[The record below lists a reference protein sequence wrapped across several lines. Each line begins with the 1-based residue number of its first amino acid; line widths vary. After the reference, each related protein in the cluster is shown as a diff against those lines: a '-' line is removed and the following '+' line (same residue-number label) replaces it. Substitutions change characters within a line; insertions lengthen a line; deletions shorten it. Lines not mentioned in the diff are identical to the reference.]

1 MTNIPEFL
9 TTAPRHLFFTGKGGV
24 GKTSL
29 ACASA
34 VLLADKGRR
43 VLLVSTDPASNLDAV
58 LGTELAN
65 SPTPV
70 AGVPNLQ
77 AMNIDSEQAT
87 REYRERTVGP
97 YRGVLP
103 PQELKLLEERLS
115 GACTVE
121 VAAFDEFAL
130 LLSDPDRTQEFDH
143 VIFDTAPT
151 GHTLRLLEL
160 PAAWTGF
167 LESAPGDVSCL
178 GPLSGLKTQRERYAR
193 TVGALADPKLTAI
206 MLVARP
212 ERVALMEAAR
222 TSAELRGQAM
232 TNQLL
237 VINGVFHAT
246 DRNDPLAV
254 AVERRGVEA
263 LSHIP
268 EEVASLP
275 RAEIPLIGSNIV
287 GLDALR
293 SLFTPLQRADVGP
306 SGPVALP
313 QGISCLADLVDE
325 LSRSDHGLVM
335 VMGKGGVG
343 KTTVAAA
350 VAVSLAK
357 RGMPVHLTTTD
368 PAQHI
373 WETLQSEVAGL
384 RVSYIDP
391 KQEVR
396 QYRER
401 MLESARATLSAEK
414 LALFEEELKSPCYEE
429 VAVFQAFSRIVMG
442 ARKELV
448 VVDTAPTG
456 HTLLLLDTA
465 GAYHRQLTQQTA
477 VGPGRI
483 RTPLMMLQDPEYTKV
498 LIVALPETTPV
509 LEASALQDDLRR
521 AQIEPFA
528 WVING
533 SLAAA
538 QPRDP
543 VLRARAAAEI
553 AQIRK
558 VKEQL
563 AKRVAL
569 IPFQAEEPVGVERL
583 NSLAAGVAEH
593 GAASGLAAKLR

>member
-1 MTNIPEFL
+1 MISIPEFL
-9 TTAPRHLFFTGKGGV
+9 TAAPRHLFFTGKGGV

-58 LGTELAN
+58 LGTKLAN

-97 YRGVLP
+97 YRGILP
-103 PQELKLLEERLS
+103 QQEITLLEERLS

-130 LLSDPDRTQEFDH
+130 LLSDPVKTQEFDH

-222 TSAELRGQAM
+222 TSTELRGQAM

-237 VINGVFHAT
+237 VINGVFRAT

-263 LSHIP
+263 LSHSP
-268 EEVASLP
+268 EELASLP

-293 SLFTPLQRADVGP
+293 SLFTPLQRADFGP

-313 QGISCLADLVDE
+313 QDISL
-325 LSRSDHGLVM
+325 
-335 VMGKGGVG
+335 
-343 KTTVAAA
+343 
-350 VAVSLAK
+350 
-357 RGMPVHLTTTD
+357 
-368 PAQHI
+368 
-373 WETLQSEVAGL
+373 
-384 RVSYIDP
+384 
-391 KQEVR
+391 
-396 QYRER
+396 
-401 MLESARATLSAEK
+401 
-414 LALFEEELKSPCYEE
+414 PC
-429 VAVFQAFSRIVMG
+429 
-442 ARKELV
+442 
-448 VVDTAPTG
+448 
-456 HTLLLLDTA
+456 
-465 GAYHRQLTQQTA
+465 
-477 VGPGRI
+477 
-483 RTPLMMLQDPEYTKV
+483 
-498 LIVALPETTPV
+498 
-509 LEASALQDDLRR
+509 
-521 AQIEPFA
+521 
-528 WVING
+528 
-533 SLAAA
+533 
-538 QPRDP
+538 
-543 VLRARAAAEI
+543 
-553 AQIRK
+553 
-558 VKEQL
+558 
-563 AKRVAL
+563 
-569 IPFQAEEPVGVERL
+569 
-583 NSLAAGVAEH
+583 
-593 GAASGLAAKLR
+593 

>member
-1 MTNIPEFL
+1 MVSIPEFL
-9 TTAPRHLFFTGKGGV
+9 ATAPRHLFFTGKGGV

-77 AMNIDSEQAT
+77 AMNIDPEQAT

-97 YRGVLP
+97 YRSVLP
-103 PQELKLLEERLS
+103 PQEIKLLEERLS

-151 GHTLRLLEL
+151 GHTLRLLQL

-263 LSHIP
+263 LSHSP
-268 EEVASLP
+268 EELASLP

-287 GLDALR
+287 GLNALR
-293 SLFTPLQRADVGP
+293 SLLTPLQRMDAGP
-306 SGPVALP
+306 SEPVAMP
-313 QGISCLADLVDE
+313 QDISCLADLVDE
-325 LSRSDHGLVM
+325 LSRSEHGLVM

-401 MLESARATLSAEK
+401 MLESARASLSAEK

-429 VAVFQAFSRIVMG
+429 VAVFQAFSRVVIA

-465 GAYHRQLTQQTA
+465 GAYHRQLMQTA

-483 RTPLMMLQDPEYTKV
+483 RTPLMMLQDPEYTKI

-553 AQIRK
+553 PQIRK
-558 VKEQL
+558 VKELL
-563 AKRVAL
+563 ARRVAL

-583 NSLAAGVAEH
+583 NSLAVRH
-593 GAASGLAAKLR
+593 GGASCCF

>member
-1 MTNIPEFL
+1 MIGMLEFL
-9 TTAPRHLFFTGKGGV
+9 TAAPRHLFFTGKGGV

-34 VLLADKGRR
+34 VVLADKGRR

-58 LGTELAN
+58 LGTSLAN
-65 SPTPV
+65 SPTPI
-70 AGVPNLQ
+70 AGVPNLH
-77 AMNIDSEQAT
+77 AMNIDPEQAT

-103 PQELKLLEERLS
+103 QQELKLLEERLS

-130 LLSDPDRTQEFDH
+130 LLSDPDKTQEFDH

-193 TVGALADPKLTAI
+193 TVGALADSKLTAI
-206 MLVARP
+206 VLVARP
-212 ERVALMEAAR
+212 ERVAFMEAAR
-222 TSAELRGQAM
+222 TSVELRGQAM
-232 TNQLL
+232 NNQLL

-254 AVERRGVEA
+254 AFERRGVEA
-263 LSHIP
+263 LVHIP
-268 EEVASLP
+268 AEVAFLP

-293 SLFTPLQRADVGP
+293 SMFSPLRRTDAGL
-306 SGPVALP
+306 SRPVALP
-313 QGISCLADLVDE
+313 QGIARLANLVGE
-325 LSRSDHGLVM
+325 LGRSDHGLIM
-335 VMGKGGVG
+335 IMGKGGVG

-391 KQEVR
+391 KHEVR

-401 MLESARATLSAEK
+401 ILDSARATLSVEK

-465 GAYHRQLTQQTA
+465 GAYHRQLTQQG
-477 VGPGRI
+477 VIGPGRI
-483 RTPLMMLQDPEYTKV
+483 RTPLMLLQDPEYTRV

-509 LEASALQDDLRR
+509 LEASTLQDDLRR

-543 VLRARAAAEI
+543 VLQARAAAEI
-553 AQIRK
+553 PQIRK
-558 VKEQL
+558 IKEQL

-583 NSLAAGVAEH
+583 NSLAASVAEY
-593 GAASGLAAKLR
+593 GAAAAGKLR

>member
-1 MTNIPEFL
+1 MVSIPEFL

-58 LGTELAN
+58 LDTKLAN
-65 SPTPV
+65 SPTAV
-70 AGVPNLQ
+70 AGVANLQ
-77 AMNIDSEQAT
+77 AMNIDPEQAA
-87 REYRERTVGP
+87 RDYRERTIGP

-130 LLSDPDRTQEFDH
+130 LLSDSDKTRAFDH

-167 LESAPGDVSCL
+167 LETAPGDVSCL
-178 GPLSGLKTQRERYAR
+178 GPLSGLKTQHDRYAR
-193 TVGALADPKLTAI
+193 TVRALADPNLTTI

-222 TSAELRGQAM
+222 TSAELRKQAM

-246 DRNDPLAV
+246 DRDDPLA
-254 AVERRGVEA
+254 AAFERRGAEA
-263 LSHIP
+263 LLRIP

-287 GLDALR
+287 GLHALR
-293 SLFTPLQRADVGP
+293 SLFSPPERAEAGP
-306 SGPVALP
+306 PPRVTLP
-313 QGISCLADLVDE
+313 QDISRLADLVDD
-325 LSRSDHGLVM
+325 LSQSDHGLVM

-373 WETLQSEVAGL
+373 WETLQSEVPGL

-391 KQEVR
+391 KREVR

-401 MLESARATLSAEK
+401 MLELARATLSADK
-414 LALFEEELKSPCYEE
+414 LALFEEELQSPCYEE

-442 ARKELV
+442 ARRELV
-448 VVDTAPTG
+448 VLDTAPTG

-465 GAYHRQLTQQTA
+465 GSYHRQVTQQA
-477 VGPGRI
+477 GVNSARI
-483 RTPLMMLQDPEYTKV
+483 RTPLMLLQDPDYTKV

-509 LEASALQDDLRR
+509 LEASALQEDLRR

-538 QPRDP
+538 QLRDP
-543 VLRARAAAEI
+543 VLRARAAAEVP
-553 AQIRK
+553 QIRK
-558 VKEQL
+558 VKEL
-563 AKRVAL
+563 FAKRVAL
-569 IPFQAEEPVGVERL
+569 IPFQAEEPVGADRL
-583 NSLAAGVAEH
+583 NFLAAG
-593 GAASGLAAKLR
+593 ASKSLANSDFAPKL